1 MANEI
6 WFSPQVVEHWTSDQY
21 DEAKQIVDQGDT
33 HEADQKAAFEYWESI
48 RNDDTVSDIEKMK
61 AMAACQGYDDTE
73 HRGDMSGGASYV
85 DLIYI
90 KLQELY
96 PKPDVTHASDAIN
109 AEVATNAA
117 SNGDVV
123 ETVTIASEDGNT
135 KIKITYVN
143 GKRESFRAIHKEAD
157 GGTEDVRKTYESDG
171 KTEKTNT
178 VKTTSP
184 DGFEV
189 TTSTRFNDGKIE
201 SEYTKREDAEG
212 NYLSTEKKYNQDDG
226 TLQSKTIKDGDKNG
240 FLWGHDT

>member
-1 MANEI
+1 
-6 WFSPQVVEHWTSDQY
+6 VE
-21 DEAKQIVDQGDT
+21 EAKEIVSAEDT
-33 HEADQKAAFEYWESI
+33 TSEDQKAVFDYWESI
-48 RNDDTVSDIEKMK
+48 KNDENVSAEEKMT
-61 AMAACQGYDDTE
+61 AMAACQEFGSIE
-73 HRGDMSGGASYV
+73 RRGDWLGTVENYDKVYV
-85 DLIYI
+85 

-96 PKPDVTHASDAIN
+96 PRPDVIHGSEEIDTQVPKI
-109 AEVATNAA
+109 TP
-117 SNGDVV
+117 NGDVV
-123 ETVTIASEDGNT
+123 ETVIIASEDGND